1 MDYEAMWN
9 KLKSDI
15 HAVADNIA
23 REYHELEPDS
33 DCAVKLSVKEGA
45 YRSIFLSMQWR
56 EDDAK
61 EKENGKRD

>member
-9 KLKSDI
+9 KLKNDLR
-15 HAVADNIA
+15 AVADNIDK
-23 REYHELEPDS
+23 EYRKLEPD
-33 DCAVKLSVKEGA
+33 DDYAVRLSVKEDA
-45 YRSIFLSMQWR
+45 YRGIILSMKWR

>member
-1 MDYEAMWN
+1 MNYEAMWN

-15 HAVADNIA
+15 RTVTDNIA
-23 REYHELEPDS
+23 KEYRELEPD
-33 DCAVKLSVKEGA
+33 DPYAVKLSVKEDA
-45 YRSIFLSMQWR
+45 YRSIVLSMRWR